1 LKKNKLRQEGGY
13 SMARQ
18 INGKGDIR
26 EALYD
31 IKTKV
36 AFLAYVHNRIHDQGD
51 LVADIAHEGMLS
63 VFGDIEDQSMKSI
76 KQSKM
81 MFTKSQ
87 S

>member
-1 LKKNKLRQEGGY
+1 
-13 SMARQ
+13 MARQ

-63 VFGDIEDQSMKSI
+63 VFGDIEDQINEIDKTIQDDVYEVTVVNI
-76 KQSKM
+76 KKNVQ
-81 MFTKSQ
+81 
-87 S
+87 